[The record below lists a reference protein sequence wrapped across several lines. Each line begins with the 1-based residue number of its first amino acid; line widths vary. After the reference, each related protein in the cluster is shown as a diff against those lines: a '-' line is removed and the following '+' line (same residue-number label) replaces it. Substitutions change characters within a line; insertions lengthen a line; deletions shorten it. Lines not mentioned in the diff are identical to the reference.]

1 MESIIL
7 TISIILGASSPTQLL
22 EKMTFT
28 DLENTQLQLD
38 SVAAMNLTDSE
49 RAKYLFFQ
57 GFVYENQ
64 NDIQRAIINYRESIR
79 HYEDIEAKSPGNNS
93 EELFYYRFHAVHH
106 NIGRLYNT
114 YNSPEMAIDHFEKAL
129 KFAPKKHL
137 PSVLYS
143 FAQAHEKLGE
153 TQKTIDYLL
162 ESFKLSVEHEVSD
175 YRIRSQIKLG
185 QLLRDDG
192 KYLESLEYL
201 DRVLLEDGLS
211 ADLEV
216 QARNTLGITKWL
228 MKDYGAAEY
237 NFKQILEIGKP
248 HSHFITLENL
258 CEMYL
263 EQGFIYKA
271 IEAGTNAEKKYIDQ
285 INSPQDAKLYTFLSD
300 AYLAVNDNKRAL
312 EYSNKFNDFME
323 TYYEH
328 QQAALE
334 DGDAYRIKAVTE
346 NYEKELRAA
355 EDRRKTIQANIVV
368 SSIILITFV
377 SLIWQQQEK
386 KKKMVRRIS
395 EELLA

>member
-7 TISIILGASSPTQLL
+7 TISIIFGAFSPTQLL
-22 EKMTFT
+22 EKVTFT
-28 DLENTQLQLD
+28 DLEKTQQQLD
-38 SVAAMNLTDSE
+38 SIAAMDLSDSE
-49 RAKYLFFQ
+49 KAKYLFFQ
-57 GFVYENQ
+57 GFVYEEQ

-79 HYEDIEAKSPGNNS
+79 HYESIEERSPGNNT
-93 EELFYYRFHAVHH
+93 EGLFYYRFHGVHH

-114 YNSPEMAIDHFEKAL
+114 YNSPEMAIEHFGKAM
-129 KFAPKKHL
+129 KYAPKEHL

-153 TQKTIDYLL
+153 TQKAIDYLL
-162 ESFKLSVEHEVSD
+162 ESFKLSVDHGVND

-192 KYLESLEYL
+192 NYQESLEYL
-201 DRVLLEDGLS
+201 DRALLEGSLS
-211 ADLEV
+211 TSLEV
-216 QARNTLGITKWL
+216 YARNNLGITQWL
-228 MKDYGAAEY
+228 MKDYGAAEF
-237 NFKQILEIGKP
+237 NFRQILEIGQP
-248 HSHFITLENL
+248 RNQFVALENL

-263 EQGFIYKA
+263 EQGYIHKA
-271 IEAGTNAEKKYIDQ
+271 IEAGTNAEKNYSDQ
-285 INSPQDAKLYTFLSD
+285 INNPRDAKLYTFLSD

-328 QQAALE
+328 QQVALE
-334 DGDAYRIKAVTE
+334 DGDAYRIQAVTE

-355 EDRRKTIQANIVV
+355 EDRKKTIQANIVV

-386 KKKMVRRIS
+386 KKKMFRKIS

>member
-7 TISIILGASSPTQLL
+7 TISIIIGAFSPTQLL

-28 DLENTQLQLD
+28 DLEQAQSQLD
-38 SVAAMNLTDSE
+38 SIATMNLTDSE
-49 RAKYLFFQ
+49 KAKYHFFQ
-57 GFVYENQ
+57 GYVHAKQ

-79 HYEDIEAKSPGNNS
+79 HYESLDAKSPGNNT
-93 EELFYYRFHAVHH
+93 EELFYYRFYTVHL
-106 NIGRLYNT
+106 NIGGLYNT
-114 YNSPEMAIDHFEKAL
+114 YNSPEIAIDHFEKAR
-129 KFAPKKHL
+129 KYAPKEHL
-137 PSVLYS
+137 PVVLFS

-153 TQKTIDYLL
+153 TQKAIDYLL
-162 ESFKLSVEHEVSD
+162 ESFKLSVEHGVSD
-175 YRIRSQIKLG
+175 YKIRSQIKLG
-185 QLLRDDG
+185 QLLSDDG
-192 KYLESLEYL
+192 KYQESLEYL
-201 DRVLLEDGLS
+201 DKVLLEDGLS
-211 ADLEV
+211 ASLEIY
-216 QARNTLGITKWL
+216 ARNTLGITQWK

-237 NFKQILEIGKP
+237 NFNQILEIGQP
-248 HSHFITLENL
+248 RNQFIALENL

-263 EQGFIYKA
+263 EQGFVSKS
-271 IEAGTNAEKKYIDQ
+271 IEAGTNAENKYIGE
-285 INSPQDAKLYTFLSD
+285 INSPQDAKLFTFLSD
-300 AYLAVNDNKRAL
+300 AYLAVNDNRRAL

-346 NYEKELRAA
+346 NYEKELKAA
-355 EDRRKTIQANIVV
+355 EDRKKTIQANIVV

>member
-7 TISIILGASSPTQLL
+7 TISIIIGAFSPTQLL

-28 DLENTQLQLD
+28 DLELAQSQLD
-38 SVAAMNLTDSE
+38 SIATMNLTDSE
-49 RAKYLFFQ
+49 KAKYHFFQ
-57 GFVYENQ
+57 GYIYVKQ

-79 HYEDIEAKSPGNNS
+79 HYESIEAKSPGNNT
-93 EELFYYRFHAVHH
+93 EELFYYRFHMVHL
-106 NIGRLYNT
+106 NIGGLYNT
-114 YNSPEMAIDHFEKAL
+114 YNSPEIAIDHFEKA
-129 KFAPKKHL
+129 KKYAPKEHL
-137 PSVLYS
+137 PTVLYS

-153 TQKTIDYLL
+153 TQKAIDYLL
-162 ESFKLSVEHEVSD
+162 ESFKLSVEHGVND

-192 KYLESLEYL
+192 KYQESIEYL
-201 DRVLLEDGLS
+201 DGVLLED
-211 ADLEV
+211 DLTTSLEIY
-216 QARNTLGITKWL
+216 ARNTLGITKWL
-228 MKDYGAAEY
+228 MKDYSAAEF
-237 NFKQILEIGKP
+237 NFKQILEIGQP
-248 HSHFITLENL
+248 RNQFVTLENL

-263 EQGFIYKA
+263 EQGFIRKA
-271 IEAGTNAEKKYIDQ
+271 IEAGTKAEKDYGDQ
-285 INSPQDAKLYTFLSD
+285 ISNPQDAKLYTFLSN
-300 AYLAVNDNKRAL
+300 AYLVINDNKMAL
-312 EYSNKFNDFME
+312 EYSKKFNDFIE

-334 DGDAYRIKAVTE
+334 DGDAYRIIAVTE

-355 EDRRKTIQANIVV
+355 EERKKTIQANIVV
-368 SSIILITFV
+368 SSIILITFI